1 MNVTLKQLRYLIA
14 VAETLHFGKAAE
26 NCCISQPA
34 LSLQIQSLEESLGI
48 SLIERNKQRVLITP
62 LGHEIIQ
69 RARTI
74 LGNVNELVEIA
85 QSNCE
90 PLTNP
95 LSLGVI
101 PTIGP
106 YILPKILPKLRQAY
120 PNLSLIL
127 QEEKTYLLLQRLHE
141 GQLDLA
147 LLALPVDIGELMS
160 QDIAKE
166 PFVVAMPNQH
176 PLSQQK
182 LITESTLAEQQVL
195 LLEDGHCLRQHA
207 LSVCTQ
213 MGAKEQ
219 NQVQASSLGT
229 LTQMVANG
237 FGITLLPVTSLT
249 REAYQQNDLQIRHF
263 KPPIPNRRLGF
274 VWRRTSGRQ
283 KEFQILIK
291 FFKPLVEQII
301 EENYRIF

>member
-1 MNVTLKQLRYLIA
+1 MNITLKQLRYLIA
-14 VAETLHFGKAAE
+14 VADTLHFGKAAE

-34 LSLQIQSLEESLGI
+34 LSLQIQSLEQNLGT

-62 LGHEIIQ
+62 LGNEIIQ
-69 RARTI
+69 RARFI
-74 LGNVNELVEIA
+74 LGDVNELIETA

-106 YILPKILPKLRQAY
+106 YLLPKILPKLRQAY
-120 PNLSLIL
+120 PDLSLIL
-127 QEEKTYLLLQRLHE
+127 QEEKTYLLLQRLRE

-147 LLALPVDIGELMS
+147 LLALPIEIGDLMS
-160 QDIAKE
+160 QDIAEE
-166 PFVVAMPNQH
+166 PFVVAMPSKH
-176 PLSQQK
+176 PLSK
-182 LITESTLAEQQVL
+182 RKVITESTLAEQQVL

-207 LSVCTQ
+207 LSICKQ

-249 REAYQQNDLQIRHF
+249 REAYQQNDLEIRHF
-263 KPPIPNRRLGF
+263 KAPIPSRRLGF
-274 VWRRTSGRQ
+274 VWRRTSGRL
-283 KEFQILIK
+283 KEFQILIN

-301 EENYRIF
+301 EENNRDY